1 MKGADGWGG
10 DRDGDRGG
18 DRDGGRDGGRGGAS
32 LTHGGLGA
40 IILGTFFLSLP
51 TF

>member
-1 MKGADGWGG
+1 MREAGPGAGTGCG
-10 DRDGDRGG
+10 DW
-18 DRDGGRDGGRGGAS
+18 GGAS